1 MSNCHPRR
9 DDSAGT
15 DLNSIIKIKTNEKD
29 PQRRAFFSHMS
40 DDLFRN
46 VRELYEQVDA
56 QFSVRSSEEGVG
68 AQMASFCVYSCGL
81 FSTYLVKYKNSQWE
95 FPCAA

>member
-1 MSNCHPRR
+1 M
-9 DDSAGT
+9 
-15 DLNSIIKIKTNEKD
+15 
-29 PQRRAFFSHMS
+29 QRRAFFANMS

-46 VRELYEQVDA
+46 VRELYEQIDA

-81 FSTYLVKYKNSQWE
+81 FSTYLVKYRNSE
-95 FPCAA
+95 YPEAVDVSAPC

>member
-1 MSNCHPRR
+1 
-9 DDSAGT
+9 
-15 DLNSIIKIKTNEKD
+15 
-29 PQRRAFFSHMS
+29 MS

-81 FSTYLVKYKNSQWE
+81 FSTYMVKYKNSR
-95 FPCAA
+95 